1 MRTLFFAVLLTL
13 AFAGSAQAQ
22 QRVRTGPL
30 RPAAEARATTRAVP
44 DRVVRQTKVQAR
56 TVVARAKGGLAASL
70 SAAAQDGRSVR
81 RQHAP
86 RVKRPAPRS

>member
-1 MRTLFFAVLLTL
+1 MTMRTLFFAVLLTL

-30 RPAAEARATTRAVP
+30 RPAAAAPAAARAVP
-44 DRVVRQTKVQAR
+44 DRVVRQAKVQAR
-56 TVVARAKGGLAASL
+56 TVVGRAKAGL
-70 SAAAQDGRSVR
+70 SAAAQDGRTVR

-86 RVKRPAPRS
+86 RVKRPAPRG

>member
-13 AFAGSAQAQ
+13 AFAGPAQAQ

-30 RPAAEARATTRAVP
+30 RPAAAARATARAVP
-44 DRVVRQTKVQAR
+44 DRVVRQAKVQAR
-56 TVVARAKGGLAASL
+56 TVGVRAKAGPARP